1 MNFSFHL
8 IINVLLINNYLL
20 NSLFMSYVATLV
32 IGLAYLLTMVLLII
46 TIAFFTILE
55 RKVLAAI
62 QRRVGPNMS
71 SLWGLL
77 QAFADGIKLLLKE
90 SSVVSGAN
98 FFIFILA
105 PTILLT
111 MSLTVWVFIPLP
123 GAVYSVVVNY
133 SFLIV
138 FLFTG
143 LNAYAIV
150 LSGLSSNSRYSL
162 MGGVRAI
169 AQVVS
174 YEIPMSVSL
183 LTLATLQNSYN
194 LFNFYCSNI
203 LYAFLAYPAV
213 VVFFICLLAETNR
226 TPFDLPEAEAELVA
240 GYNLEYSAI
249 LFSLFF
255 LAEYSNMVVAACLMA
270 LIVCSTYFYVT
281 VIFFCFIMILIRSS
295 LPRYTFKQLI
305 SLSWKNLFP
314 LSIFWYTLTVTVVFY
329 LDAFAGSNLDP
340 VIFQVASDILD
351 NAATTSTTSTDLA
364 HHYSSS
370 NSALKLTTGFAFP
383 KALLFFFI
391 ALFLTSLLVGFN
403 WIIVWLRHNGRKNS
417 PYECGFEPVGS
428 PLADFE
434 PNFVAVGIAFL
445 IYDVEILLTY
455 PFAIGLRGQPY
466 SALFI
471 FFLFIILLMLSYAYE
486 VADGAFDI

>member
-1 MNFSFHL
+1 
-8 IINVLLINNYLL
+8 
-20 NSLFMSYVATLV
+20 
-32 IGLAYLLTMVLLII
+32 
-46 TIAFFTILE
+46 
-55 RKVLAAI
+55 
-62 QRRVGPNMS
+62 
-71 SLWGLL
+71 
-77 QAFADGIKLLLKE
+77 
-90 SSVVSGAN
+90 
-98 FFIFILA
+98 
-105 PTILLT
+105 
-111 MSLTVWVFIPLP
+111 
-123 GAVYSVVVNY
+123 
-133 SFLIV
+133 
-138 FLFTG
+138 
-143 LNAYAIV
+143 
-150 LSGLSSNSRYSL
+150 
-162 MGGVRAI
+162 
-169 AQVVS
+169 
-174 YEIPMSVSL
+174 
-183 LTLATLQNSYN
+183 
-194 LFNFYCSNI
+194 
-203 LYAFLAYPAV
+203 
-213 VVFFICLLAETNR
+213 
-226 TPFDLPEAEAELVA
+226 
-240 GYNLEYSAI
+240 
-249 LFSLFF
+249 
-255 LAEYSNMVVAACLMA
+255 MVVAACLMA